1 MPDLAE
7 TADVVVVGG
16 STAGAVPA
24 VRPPGSGVTRW
35 RPLHG
40 STPGAFP
47 GWPRRVPAQHCLI
60 QCGGTGC
67 CGLEPVEVVEVTP
80 GELVI
85 ALDDLRGLSA
95 PA

>member
-40 STPGAFP
+40 STPRAFP
-47 GWPRRVPAQHCLI
+47 GLAQAGYRLS
-60 QCGGTGC
+60 
-67 CGLEPVEVVEVTP
+67 
-80 GELVI
+80 I
-85 ALDDLRGLSA
+85 ASYSA
-95 PA
+95 VALGAAAWSQSKSSR